1 MNEFMKA
8 VSDGDFVS
16 AKAAFGNEMSIR
28 TAAAVQRRR
37 EEIASSAAPMSDYN
51 CEE

>member
-8 VSDGDFVS
+8 VSEGDFVS
-16 AKAAFGNEMSIR
+16 AKTAFNNEMSIR

-37 EEIASSAAPMSDYN
+37 EEIAATAAPMSDYS
-51 CEE
+51 CDE